1 MKTKTTMQKLYEKY
15 RMIELQAGTFAPAV
29 AVRTTLHFEEGPHGP
44 EGPAVSSRE
53 PGVYL
58 TIDNM
63 PVAKL
68 LSQAE
73 LDETEPDFERSAI
86 LAQIFSTLEE
96 HDQRD
101 ERSNWDRLH
110 GKGFVDLAERMCGD
124 QLPPVHFSGRVFEES
139 FPDES
144 CTDSDDAGK

>member
-1 MKTKTTMQKLYEKY
+1 M
-15 RMIELQAGTFAPAV
+15 
-29 AVRTTLHFEEGPHGP
+29 
-44 EGPAVSSRE
+44 SSRE

-58 TIDNM
+58 TIDNK

-96 HDQRD
+96 NDQRD

-110 GKGFVDLAERMCGD
+110 GKGFEDMAERMC
-124 QLPPVHFSGRVFEES
+124 EA

-144 CTDSDDAGK
+144 CTSGDDTGK

>member
-1 MKTKTTMQKLYEKY
+1 MLFVYQLQSKGKTMAKTKTTMQKLYEKY

-29 AVRTTLHFEEGPHGP
+29 AVRTTQKHVLG
-44 EGPAVSSRE
+44 E

-86 LAQIFSTLEE
+86 LAQIFATLEE

-110 GKGFVDLAERMCGD
+110 GYGFDAMADRMCAD
-124 QLPPVHFSGRVFEES
+124 
-139 FPDES
+139 FPDEAWD
-144 CTDSDDAGK
+144 DSDDGK